1 MTIYAN
7 ILLLLVFVPF
17 FAGQEKGQEGGVP
30 HLNPT
35 GFMFK
40 RPLIYNSTL
49 EYLSIE
55 VLYRQSCQHLDLN
68 RLGDPFFK
76 GNNKWDPG
84 FQKSLSL

>member
-1 MTIYAN
+1 MNGHEIPQMKGIKKWNQINGLVLVYAN

-40 RPLIYNSTL
+40 RPLI
-49 EYLSIE
+49 
-55 VLYRQSCQHLDLN
+55 
-68 RLGDPFFK
+68 
-76 GNNKWDPG
+76 
-84 FQKSLSL
+84 